1 MPYTT
6 EDLMNMTAA
15 ELDELFRVSPPGDI
29 PNGKAKGTAIIAPGT
44 DISPVLAKIIEVFAW
59 QGKTFDASSDT
70 LVNRITF
77 LGISAIE
84 ATIYV
89 APSLFDGKDCIALD
103 YSANPGIVGEV
114 RDEIRLISPQL
125 YLGLVYVKE
134 KQTIYFVLDFG
145 QSVD

>member
-6 EDLMNMTAA
+6 EDLMKMSA
-15 ELDELFRVSPPGDI
+15 DELNELFHVSPPGDI
-29 PNGKAKGTAIIAPGT
+29 PNGRAKGTAIIAPGT
-44 DISPVLAKIIEVFAW
+44 DISPVLAELIEAFAW

-89 APSLFDGKDCIALD
+89 APSLFDGKDCIVLD
-103 YSANPGIVGEV
+103 YSANPGIVGQV
-114 RDEIRLISPQL
+114 RDEIRLISLQL
-125 YLGLVYVKE
+125 YLGLVYLKE
-134 KQTIYFVLDFG
+134 KQTIYFALDF
-145 QSVD
+145 SESTA